1 MIFYYLCRKN
11 VRRMKRYLTLL
22 AAVWLLAGCAEP
34 PKTEGDTL
42 CVSILPLRSIVEGI
56 VGEDFP
62 IEVLVPAGASP
73 ETFEPTPRQIVE
85 LNRARM
91 IFSVGLIDFE
101 QSLLQKL
108 EERDKVVPLS
118 RGIELLAGSCAHMHG
133 NDGKHGH
140 AHGIDP
146 HVWTS
151 PRALSIMARNA
162 YEAIHAA
169 WPDSTKYT
177 LNHERLQEQLREL
190 DRRTAAKIEKSGVD
204 YFIIYHPALT
214 YYARDYGIRQEAI
227 EADGKEPSA
236 RRLTELIRQARRD
249 GIRRIFY
256 QNQFPASVVE
266 VIARDIDADYVEID
280 PLREDV
286 IANIDAITDSIVRP

>member
-1 MIFYYLCRKN
+1 
-11 VRRMKRYLTLL
+11 
-22 AAVWLLAGCAEP
+22 
-34 PKTEGDTL
+34 
-42 CVSILPLRSIVEGI
+42 
-56 VGEDFP
+56 
-62 IEVLVPAGASP
+62 
-73 ETFEPTPRQIVE
+73 
-85 LNRARM
+85 
-91 IFSVGLIDFE
+91 
-101 QSLLQKL
+101 
-108 EERDKVVPLS
+108 
-118 RGIELLAGSCAHMHG
+118 MHG
-133 NDGKHGH
+133 NDGEHGH

-190 DRRTAAKIEKSGVD
+190 DRRTAAKIGKSGVD